1 MITFISITLNNFAL
15 NLVFLNAFFL
25 QFFRGDPIPWWYYR
39 LFCTLI
45 RIICLDRA
53 VSIFLVIKAL
63 PLLADEK
70 PANIRS
76 FVGLD
81 DGQQVNHR
89 GGEVPAIRLLFRK

>member
-53 VSIFLVIKAL
+53 VSIFLVIKAP

-70 PANIRS
+70 PANIHRS
-76 FVGLD
+76 TTV
-81 DGQQVNHR
+81 
-89 GGEVPAIRLLFRK
+89 EVKFQPSDYYSESRSS